1 MLTSSKKSVLR
12 DRIKQLEEENAQI
25 QHQFDSDN
33 SMLISK
39 EDHKTFVDSL
49 HKFHQE
55 SLHDQQKLLT
65 ELQGQVDEQT
75 QANSYLEASLKTQG
89 I

>member
-1 MLTSSKKSVLR
+1 
-12 DRIKQLEEENAQI
+12 
-25 QHQFDSDN
+25 
-33 SMLISK
+33 MLISK

-65 ELQGQVDEQT
+65 ELQGQVDEQI